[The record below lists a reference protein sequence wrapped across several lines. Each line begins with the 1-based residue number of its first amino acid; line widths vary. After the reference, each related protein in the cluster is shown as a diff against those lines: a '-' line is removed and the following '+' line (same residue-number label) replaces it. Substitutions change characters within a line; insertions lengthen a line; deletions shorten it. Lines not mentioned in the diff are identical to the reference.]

1 MKSVAERLHEIT
13 ERMAKAAKQSGRR
26 AGNVSLIGVVKGQ
39 SRERILAAYE
49 AGLRDFAHSYVA
61 EALTTNE
68 LRREMPEARW
78 HFIGSIQSNKTRH
91 LLEGWYRIHSIARL
105 KVARRLEGSTILV
118 QVKLGGE
125 ATKSGVEPDGLLDLL
140 QDIRRLGTV
149 QVSGLMTLPPPAD
162 QLSPAVAF
170 KQLADLADQCT
181 ARGLL
186 PETPELSMGMSGDF
200 EEAIKGGARW
210 VRVGQLLF
218 GPRSSN

>member
-1 MKSVAERLHEIT
+1 
-13 ERMAKAAKQSGRR
+13 
-26 AGNVSLIGVVKGQ
+26 
-39 SRERILAAYE
+39 
-49 AGLRDFAHSYVA
+49 
-61 EALTTNE
+61 
-68 LRREMPEARW
+68 
-78 HFIGSIQSNKTRH
+78 
-91 LLEGWYRIHSIARL
+91 
-105 KVARRLEGSTILV
+105 
-118 QVKLGGE
+118 VKLGGE

-140 QDIRRLGTV
+140 QAIRRLGTV

-186 PETPELSMGMSGDF
+186 PENPELSMGMSGDF